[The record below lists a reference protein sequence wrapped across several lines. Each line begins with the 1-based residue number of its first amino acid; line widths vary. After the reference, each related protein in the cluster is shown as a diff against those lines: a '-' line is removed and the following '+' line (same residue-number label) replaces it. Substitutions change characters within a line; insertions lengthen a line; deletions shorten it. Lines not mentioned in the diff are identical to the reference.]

1 MNPEDL
7 RIEVWPI
14 EGLDPRGG
22 QQVGMG
28 HRGVK
33 ITHLPSGTTA
43 LSMGGRSQHANKA
56 IALDMLFSALTHP
69 HHRP

>member
-22 QQVGMG
+22 QQVGTG

-33 ITHLPSGTTA
+33 ITHLPSGTMA
-43 LSMGGRSQHANKA
+43 FCRSARSQHANKA
-56 IALDMLFSALTHP
+56 IVLEMILSALTHP
-69 HHRP
+69 HSR